1 MNLSIFFIPNE
12 LFYEYIRE
20 YVPVY
25 AVMVSTI
32 LSSAA

>member
-1 MNLSIFFIPNE
+1 MNLSIFFIPE
-12 LFYEYIRE
+12 ASFYEYVRE
-20 YVPVY
+20 YVTVY